1 MDFTVFLEPT
11 IITIPHF
18 AVSNSNL
25 YDKRYQIERLRVQLK
40 RRSISEKRHTTLNRL
55 NNEIKEDKAGL
66 QESNPSSDQNQK
78 YFTTASK
85 KVYRSTTCKQK
96 YQTRR

>member
-11 IITIPHF
+11 VISVPHF

-40 RRSISEKRHTTLNRL
+40 RRSISEKRHATLNRL
-55 NNEIKEDKAGL
+55 KYEIKEDKAGL
-66 QESNPSSDQNQK
+66 QESNPPQ
-78 YFTTASK
+78 AAK
-85 KVYRSTTCKQK
+85 KSNRSTTCKQT
-96 YQTRR
+96 YQARR

>member
-1 MDFTVFLEPT
+1 MFLEPT

-55 NNEIKEDKAGL
+55 N
-66 QESNPSSDQNQK
+66 
-78 YFTTASK
+78 Y
-85 KVYRSTTCKQK
+85 
-96 YQTRR
+96 